1 MTKGKKWYGWTAEE
15 AEEQWD
21 SALRDKNGRKRKD
34 AFGEMTVAKLS
45 TVVASSGT
53 RVANKKEMGSFNE
66 FNAGDQDAIDD
77 AREGSILN
85 MVEFG

>member
-1 MTKGKKWYGWTAEE
+1 MSKGKKWYGWTIEE

-21 SALRDKNGRKRKD
+21 IALKDKNVRKRKD
-34 AFGEMTVAKLS
+34 AFGEITVAKLA

-53 RVANKKEMGSFNE
+53 RVANKKEIGSFTE

-77 AREGSILN
+77 AREG
-85 MVEFG
+85 

>member
-1 MTKGKKWYGWTAEE
+1 MAKGKKWYGWTAEE

-21 SALRDKNGRKRKD
+21 HALRDKNVRKRKD
-34 AFGEMTVAKLS
+34 AFGEMTVAKLA

-53 RVANKKEMGSFNE
+53 RVANKKEIGSFTE

-77 AREGSILN
+77 AREG
-85 MVEFG
+85 